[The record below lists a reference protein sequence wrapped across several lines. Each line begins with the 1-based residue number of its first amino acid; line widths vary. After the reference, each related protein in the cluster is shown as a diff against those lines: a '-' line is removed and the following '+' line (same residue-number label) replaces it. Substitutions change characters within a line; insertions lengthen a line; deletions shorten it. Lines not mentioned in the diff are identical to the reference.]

1 MTFKGL
7 YSACNSIVPPMEKA
21 LVKADIHV
29 ALPSGCYGQVVP
41 HSGSA
46 VKHFRGIG
54 AGITDEDYRGNAHI
68 VLFHFDKEKFEVIKK
83 VTELHSLFM
92 NGFFI

>member
-1 MTFKGL
+1 MWIHFTCLSEHTMALNMGSLRAASSDL

-21 LVKADIHV
+21 LVKADIQV

-54 AGITDEDYRGNAHI
+54 AGITDEDYRGNAEI
-68 VLFHFDKEKFEVIKK
+68 
-83 VTELHSLFM
+83 
-92 NGFFI
+92 N